1 MTIQLSRQQRRTMQR
16 LANEADKAIEGDR
29 RFFVRHPSREYRVRL
44 ISKAEQRQTELIEGG
59 TFNLTAA
66 TPAAFIALKQVAPGV
81 RLKVVVFGPAEA
93 IGEELCEADAR
104 DVFEGYADKHPQIRK
119 QERMMRLAM
128 AQLGSPYSGGGK
140 P

>member
-1 MTIQLSRQQRRTMQR
+1 MTIQLSRQQRRLMQR
-16 LANEADKAIEGDR
+16 LTNEADKACEGDR
-29 RFFVRHPSREYRVRL
+29 RFFARHTDRNYRVRL

-59 TFNLTAA
+59 TFNLTDA
-66 TPAAFIALKQVAPGV
+66 TPAAFIALKQVVRGV

-93 IGEELCEADAR
+93 IGEELSEADAR
-104 DVFEGYADKHPQIRK
+104 NVFEGYADKYPQIRE

-128 AQLGSPYSGGGK
+128 TQPGSPYSGGGK